1 MTDKTKILRTFNEHF
16 FDFLDDIIKIFPD
29 NIDIISAKKT
39 FELTKK
45 ANPTIIIKVWYNYI
59 FSPYVEV
66 IERGDVS
73 FFFEKNYEEDL
84 GNLTNSKE
92 ILGIIDTLREPVR
105 LMSEENKNHSM
116 KYIQNL
122 SKLSNIYNKL
132 VA

>member
-16 FDFLDDIIKIFPD
+16 FDFLDDMIKIFPD